1 VVSAD
6 DLLAR
11 LRDGDN
17 QAAEELFPRVYR
29 QLRALAGGYLRGRAG
44 HTLSPTALVH
54 EAFLKLVKHAD
65 GYRDHAHF
73 VAVAATAMRQI
84 LINHA
89 RDAVAK
95 KRGGKGRERVTLSGL
110 AEDDRDA
117 VDALAVDELLRE
129 LETLD
134 PRQAKL
140 VELRV
145 FGGLTEDE
153 IATVLEVSVRT
164 VQKDWRRV
172 KAWILERLGHR
183 P

>member
-1 VVSAD
+1 VASAD
-6 DLLAR
+6 DLLVR
-11 LRDGDN
+11 LRDGDD
-17 QAAEELFPRVYR
+17 QAAAELFPRVYK
-29 QLRALAGGYLRGRAG
+29 QLRALAGAYLRGRAG

-84 LINHA
+84 LVNHA
-89 RDAVAK
+89 RDAVAQ

-110 AEDDRDA
+110 ADDEQDA
-117 VDALAVDELLRE
+117 VDALAMDDLLRE

-134 PRQAKL
+134 ARQARL

-145 FGGLTEDE
+145 FGGLTEEE
-153 IATVLEVSVRT
+153 IAAVLGVSTRT
-164 VQKDWRRV
+164 VQKDWRRA
-172 KAWILERLGHR
+172 KAWLLERLGPR